1 MPGPEDADDA
11 RDRPAG
17 RVGGGAPSGPRG
29 DRVDQGPPSPFSM
42 TRPAAIPVDSGSAY
56 PEAFRYRLKNKLL
69 GAPLVSE
76 QLRHERL
83 SRPIALG
90 VLAPDC
96 ISSSAYGTEEMLTQL
111 VPFVGLAAFTLVVPI
126 TLAILGVLFFVTL
139 SYVDVIRLY
148 TKAGGSYVVARDN
161 FGPKVAQIAAV
172 ALLID
177 YTVTVAVQTSAG
189 TAALTSAV
197 PSLVPWTVPI
207 TVAVVLVL
215 LYGNLRGIRE
225 AGKYFAF
232 PTYFFVL
239 SLAGVIVAGYIKAA
253 LGDLHPQKIPP
264 HSVIYGHHFGVPGS
278 GLLMGLA
285 FISLLRSFANGGSS
299 LTGLEAISNG
309 VSAFRR
315 PESLNARVTLV
326 AMSSV
331 LAFLVFGVTML
342 ARWTHAVPY
351 AVGSPTVLSQEVQ
364 DIAGHGVVF
373 YVVQIATLL
382 ILYTGG
388 NTSFNGFPFL
398 ASFVAGDQFL
408 PRQLTRRGHRLS
420 FSTGIIALAVVS
432 LALIVA
438 FRANVDSLVALY
450 AIGVFTGFTMAGSG
464 LVKHHMTHRGAHWRR
479 KVAVNGFAAILTA
492 SVVLIFAFAKF
503 LEGAWVV
510 VLVGPLMYWGL
521 IRMHKQYVREGEE
534 LEVSAAETTE
544 APVLRRHV
552 VIVLVDNLDMA
563 TARAIQYARTL
574 TPDELRAV
582 HFDIDSRA
590 TREVEREW
598 GRLGLRLP
606 LDVVEAP
613 DRRLGRAALDVVA
626 DTVADGDT
634 ECTVLL
640 PRRGFVWGWQRLLHD
655 RTADKIAGVVS
666 QVPHVSAT
674 IVPYNLQGAGARGLF
689 RRGVAQRMAAQAVA
703 RAASRGREGAATADP
718 AVVSSVPVPQAP
730 PPDVPTPVPPLP
742 LPPAAAEPG
751 EPGVIGAAGDGAPAE
766 APDAAPD
773 ARVPGAERTAVSE
786 RIARSERPAR
796 RERPARP
803 ERGERSERS
812 DRRTERIERREERIE
827 RREERE
833 KKERERERADRL
845 TDADRAL
852 ARRAADTRPIGEVEW
867 RQRVRVAG
875 RVKSVR
881 VQPRAGTSNLEATLA
896 DRTGGILLVFQGRP
910 RIPGIE
916 PGARLVA
923 EGMVGAWGR
932 RLAILNP
939 DYELVGER
947 DDDDPLAPP
956 APG

>member
-1 MPGPEDADDA
+1 MPDPGHGPSAADRLERGERSGDGRGDAPGSSGDGTDPLA
-11 RDRPAG
+11 GQPAPPG
-17 RVGGGAPSGPRG
+17 AATPRRGGAGA
-29 DRVDQGPPSPFSM
+29 GPPAPPSM
-42 TRPAAIPVDSGSAY
+42 TPPAAIPVDSGAAY
-56 PEAFRYRLKNKLL
+56 PESFRYRLKNKLL
-69 GAPLVSE
+69 GRPLVSE
-76 QLRHERL
+76 QLKHERL
-83 SRPIALG
+83 GRPTALG

-111 VPFVGLAAFTLVVPI
+111 VPYVGLAAFTLVVPV

-139 SYVDVIRLY
+139 SYLDVIQLY

-207 TVAVVLVL
+207 TVGVVLL
-215 LYGNLRGIRE
+215 LLIGNLRGIRE

-239 SLAGVIVAGYIKAA
+239 SLAGVIVAGYIEVA
-253 LGDLHPQKIPP
+253 LGDLHPRRIPP
-264 HSVIYGHHFGVPGS
+264 HDLIFGHHFGTPGS

-315 PESLNARVTLV
+315 PESRNARVTLV

-342 ARWTHAVPY
+342 ARWTHAVPF
-351 AVGSPTVLSQEVQ
+351 AAGSPTVLSQEVQ
-364 DIAGHGVVF
+364 AVAGHGPVF
-373 YVVQIATLL
+373 YIVQIATLL

-388 NTSFNGFPFL
+388 NTSFNGFPYL

-408 PRQLTRRGHRLS
+408 PRQLTRRGHRLA
-420 FSTGIIALAVVS
+420 FSSGIIVLAVLS
-432 LALIVA
+432 LALVLA

-450 AIGVFTGFTMAGSG
+450 AIGVFTGFAMAGSG
-464 LVKHHMTHRGAHWRR
+464 LVKHHLTHKGPHWRR
-479 KVAVNGFAAILTA
+479 KVVVNGFAAVLTA

-510 VLVGPLMYWGL
+510 VIVGPLMYWGL
-521 IRMHKQYVREGEE
+521 LRMHRQYVREGEE
-534 LEVSAAETTE
+534 LEVSAAEATE
-544 APVLRRHV
+544 APLLRRHA
-552 VIVLVDNLDMA
+552 VIVLVDNLDLA
-563 TARAIQYARTL
+563 TVRAIQYARTL
-574 TPDELRAV
+574 APDELRAV
-582 HFDIDSRA
+582 HFDVDSAA
-590 TREVEREW
+590 TRELEQEW
-598 GRLGLRLP
+598 GRLARSRLP
-606 LDVVEAP
+606 LDVVEVP
-613 DRRLGRAALDVVA
+613 DRRLGRAALELVA
-626 DTVADGDT
+626 ETVADGDT

-640 PRRGFVWGWQRLLHD
+640 PRRGFEWGWQRLLHD

-674 IVPYNLQGAGARGLF
+674 IVPYNLRASSARAESRTGFAQRVAAQAASRVAGRGGAGAGRSVPEPKGAPD
-689 RRGVAQRMAAQAVA
+689 GGAQVPEPGAQAAEVPRAGAARPA
-703 RAASRGREGAATADP
+703 RAAATR
-718 AVVSSVPVPQAP
+718 PV
-730 PPDVPTPVPPLP
+730 L
-742 LPPAAAEPG
+742 E
-751 EPGVIGAAGDGAPAE
+751 
-766 APDAAPD
+766 
-773 ARVPGAERTAVSE
+773 
-786 RIARSERPAR
+786 
-796 RERPARP
+796 
-803 ERGERSERS
+803 
-812 DRRTERIERREERIE
+812 ERREEGASGPPLTE
-827 RREERE
+827 
-833 KKERERERADRL
+833 ADL
-845 TDADRAL
+845 AL
-852 ARRAADTRPIGEVEW
+852 ARRAANTVSIGEVEW

-910 RIPGIE
+910 KIPGVV

-947 DDDDPLAPP
+947 EVEERAGPP
-956 APG
+956 EDR